1 MKADGSAEIGGVIK
15 GIRLLNAGSS
25 PQEVTLEEFK
35 LNLANKGWKVVVWN
49 RTVPGKEENVV
60 EHFIANRAKGK
71 GIIGSNELT
80 DFVEALKTPRVILL
94 MVQAGPAVDELTG
107 KLFPLM
113 ERVISSLTEATLI
126 MKIRNVV

>member
-1 MKADGSAEIGGVIK
+1 MEKADIGLIGLGVM
-15 GIRLLNAGSS
+15 GQNLA
-25 PQEVTLEEFK
+25 

-80 DFVEALKTPRVILL
+80 DFVRSTENSACHPFD
-94 MVQAGPAVDELTG
+94 GTG
-107 KLFPLM
+107 GS
-113 ERVISSLTEATLI
+113 RC
-126 MKIRNVV
+126 R